1 MLCIIVEFRKIFCYD
16 LNRIDSFTQSDMNGE
31 TNMKKSVKKKTD
43 RYVQFKNRTNS
54 INYRDTKAIIDQFN
68 KSVREYK
75 RFSEVYI
82 GGDEELASSKL
93 RDAGTDLYMCCEW
106 ALKNY
111 LYRKYD
117 EQLSAHEI
125 PLHSREYKVNKL
137 SSRTATI
144 EYLLN
149 ELKDIGFPPTVTIG
163 VDSQKIIGNAKAV
176 NNGPKHDRTI
186 PDPNLYKVVLEE
198 VRKIIK
204 NYVDENAELELI
216 DDFLYGADKAW
227 YEILEDTSDFNSAY
241 SYVLITRR
249 IESVPVKDLFSL
261 KWDLVI
267 DMDPDSDINGLAHNF
282 TNITG
287 ITPRVRTL
295 DFANSR
301 KKFSFSH
308 MPYWIM
314 ANGTSD
320 IPDSV
325 VDPKKWGTAH
335 GKYLTSLLEEFHKEY
350 SNPVKAF
357 VYPIENERNLRKIV
371 DTFNDVYDS
380 GDEIDFYV
388 LSADGEHSSIDD
400 ENFRISALSI
410 EEFAEDLGK
419 YNQDSK
425 FTSGIIKR
433 ELPSENNK
441 RVLLD
446 ENFVTELGDSFDTV
460 FIDIDQEDELDSEK
474 CSRIAFY
481 KGIQAISWY
490 GLREH
495 FDVIQPEQKKIED
508 KITQDMKDRGRLLRK
523 VYYVPGIGGTT
534 LMRRLAWEFREIYP
548 TLILNRLNEQTGKNL
563 QKIYD
568 ITHCPILIFADNNFI
583 EFDELKNLQ
592 IELKRMGFAFVIC
605 YFQRKLKGIRVENE
619 GSIYTI
625 VHDFGIRET
634 RQMQTKLQELL
645 DDKDAKE
652 AFDGHIKE
660 FVGSDRLPFVLSMYA
675 FDKDF
680 KGIKAYI
687 ANFLEKM
694 NDQSK
699 KILFALSLADYG
711 NVSINVQYFMD
722 LFNDE
727 SADEFL
733 LEESPGI
740 NELVRVEDTF
750 GKSTIRIR
758 YHLFGEEILKQMS
771 NGRDATE
778 ISFLDLVD
786 NILGFIEDSR
796 SNRFNINQDTL
807 NLLRSLFITRKADV
821 NAERPVFS
829 SLIMKLR
836 DEHRTSFVEGY
847 DPSTDAIVR
856 IFNKLVEVY
865 PEEPHFTAHLAR
877 FYFYIDKNY
886 EKGFHN
892 IDSAIELSETEMGHV
907 DPLLYH
913 MKAMGYSSRI
923 TNIYRKDLLRNFR
936 DDSQYDTSELKEKIQ
951 EDAESAFKYFKMVRD
966 SNIGVAGHV
975 SEINLCIQIAYLAKN
990 LLDEEED
997 FNEYLVSDN
1006 GKWAMQYIDRA
1017 ETLWDECKQLASD
1030 SAYEDLDGIEE
1041 RLHSLTA
1048 SIEESI
1054 DIWKNYITNAGNKN
1068 CTQARRIL
1076 ARSYLKAA
1084 GQTTSL
1090 EIKKDFY
1097 AKVVQLMEDNIAE
1110 ENHHVGNIRIWFDSI
1125 KQIEVEN
1132 QDQLIQDAVIKL
1144 NRWVN
1149 LTDSVDAHYY
1159 RFILKFIQAVDGSTL
1174 SEGELPKL
1182 LRELKQK
1189 AANKYNRTVPQHW
1202 LSKNGKGINALVTNN
1217 RNRRNAIPEDEMAEM
1232 LFPFIGRISNNYVN
1246 DSHAYIN
1253 WHGVEVYFNPSATRG
1268 EISKVNIGQR
1278 IRFGLGFS
1286 YDGPRAYN
1294 SSIKLLGK
1302 DDFVE
1307 IKREIESG
1315 IAVKCE
1321 VIKNVGYYVQVRI
1334 IGFSEIGS
1342 IHVNELT
1349 EPYSAGNR
1357 PDIGTVFEGKVL
1369 TKKFDNARHRD
1380 VWLITMNMD
1389 NIKEDVTEETAM
1401 ARAMRLNGIEIKK

>member
-1 MLCIIVEFRKIFCYD
+1 
-16 LNRIDSFTQSDMNGE
+16 
-31 TNMKKSVKKKTD
+31 MKKSIKKKTD
-43 RYVQFKNRTNS
+43 RYVQFMNRKNYV
-54 INYRDTKAIIDQFN
+54 NYRDEKVVIEQFN

-75 RFSEVYI
+75 RFSEVFR

-93 RDAGTDLYMCCEW
+93 HDAGTDLYMCCEW

-117 EQLSAHEI
+117 EQLAAHEI
-125 PLHSREYKVNKL
+125 PSQTREYKVNQL
-137 SSRTATI
+137 SAKTATI
-144 EYLLN
+144 QYLLN
-149 ELKDIGFPPTVTIG
+149 ELENIGIPSINTIG
-163 VDSQKIIGNAKAV
+163 IDSKKIIKNAQVV

-186 PDPNLYKVVLEE
+186 PDPSLYKSTLEE
-198 VRKIIK
+198 VRKIIRY
-204 NYVDENAELELI
+204 YVNENAELELI
-216 DDFLYGADKAW
+216 DDFLYGDGKAW
-227 YEILEDTSDFNSAY
+227 YEILEDTSEFNSAY
-241 SYVLITRR
+241 SYVLITKR
-249 IESVPVKDLFSL
+249 IESIAVNGLFSL
-261 KWDLVI
+261 KWDLVV
-267 DMDPDSDINGLAHNF
+267 DMDPDSDINGLAHSY
-282 TNITG
+282 TDITG

-325 VDPKKWGTAH
+325 VDSKKWGTAH
-335 GKYLTSLLEEFHKEY
+335 GKYLPGLLEEFHKEY
-350 SNPVKAF
+350 SKPVKAF
-357 VYPIENERNLRKIV
+357 VYPMENERSLRKIV
-371 DTFNDVYDS
+371 DTFNDIYDS

-388 LSADGEHSSIDD
+388 LSADGELSSIDD
-400 ENFRISALSI
+400 ENFKISALSI
-410 EEFAEDLGK
+410 EEFAENLGK

-425 FTSGIIKR
+425 FSLGIIKR
-433 ELPSENNK
+433 EIPAENGK
-441 RVLLD
+441 RAPLD
-446 ENFVTELGDSFDTV
+446 ENFVMELGDSFTTV

-474 CSRIAFY
+474 CNRLAFY
-481 KGIQAISWY
+481 KGIQEISWY

-495 FDVIQPEQKKIED
+495 FDVPLPEQKIIED
-508 KITQDMKDRGRLLRK
+508 KIAQDMKDRGRLLRK

-534 LMRRLAWEFREIYP
+534 LMRRLAWEFRERYP
-548 TLILNRLNEQTGKNL
+548 TLILNRLNEQTGNNL

-568 ITHCPILIFADNNFI
+568 LTHLPLLIFADNNFI
-583 EFDELKNLQ
+583 EFDEVKNLQ

-605 YFQRKLKGIRVENE
+605 YFQRKLKGIRDENE
-619 GSIYTI
+619 GSAYTI
-625 VHDFGIRET
+625 VHEFRPRET
-634 RQMQTKLQELL
+634 TQMLSKLKEILG
-645 DDKDAKE
+645 DADAKDALYE
-652 AFDGHIKE
+652 QIKE
-660 FVGSDRLPFVLSMYA
+660 SVHSDMLPFVLSMYA

-680 KGIKAYI
+680 QGIKPYI

-711 NVSINVQYFMD
+711 NVPISLQYFMN

-740 NELVRVEDTF
+740 NELVRMEDMS

-771 NGRDATE
+771 NGRNATE
-778 ISFLDLVD
+778 ISFLNLID

-796 SNRFNINQDTL
+796 SNRFSINQDTL

-821 NAERPVFS
+821 NAEKPVFS
-829 SLIMKLR
+829 TLIMKLR
-836 DEHRTSFVEGY
+836 EEHRTSFVEGY

-856 IFNKLVEVY
+856 IFNKLVEIY
-865 PEEPHFTAHLAR
+865 PDEPHFTAHLAR

-892 IDSAIELSETEMGHV
+892 IDSAISLSNTEIGHV

-936 DDSQYDTSELKEKIQ
+936 EDPHYDTAELIEKIQ
-951 EDAESAFKYFKMVRD
+951 EDAESAFKYFKIVRD

-975 SEINLCIQIAYLAKN
+975 SEINLCIQIADLAKN
-990 LLDEEED
+990 LLNEED
-997 FNEYLVSDN
+997 FNKYLTSDN
-1006 GKWAMQYIDRA
+1006 GKWAMQYIDKA
-1017 ETLWDECKQLASD
+1017 ETLWNECKQLASD

-1041 RLHSLTA
+1041 RLRSLTA

-1054 DIWKNYITNAGNKN
+1054 DIWKEYIANAGNKN
-1068 CTQARRIL
+1068 CTQAKRIL

-1084 GQTTSL
+1084 DQAVNS
-1090 EIKKDFY
+1090 EAKQDFY

-1110 ENHHVGNIRIWFDSI
+1110 ENQHVGNIRIWFDTI
-1125 KQIEVEN
+1125 KRIEVEN

-1159 RFILKFIQAVDGSTL
+1159 RFILKFIQAIEGSTL
-1174 SEGELPKL
+1174 AEGELPKL
-1182 LRELKQK
+1182 LRELKNR
-1189 AANKYNRTVPQHW
+1189 AASKYNRTVVQHW
-1202 LSKNGKGINALVTNN
+1202 FSKNSKGLNALITNN
-1217 RNRRNAIPEDEMAEM
+1217 RNRRNAIPEDEMVEM
-1232 LFPFIGRISNNYVN
+1232 LLPFIGRISNNYVN

-1253 WHGVEVYFNPSATRG
+1253 WRGVEVYFNPSATKG
-1268 EISKVNIGQR
+1268 EIGKTNIGQR
-1278 IRFGLGFS
+1278 VRFGLGFS

-1302 DDFVE
+1302 DEFVE
-1307 IKREIESG
+1307 SKREIESG

-1342 IHVNELT
+1342 IHVNELI
-1349 EPYSAGNR
+1349 EPYSVDNR
-1357 PDIGTVFEGKVL
+1357 PDIGVVFDGKVL

-1380 VWLITMNMD
+1380 VWQITMNMD
-1389 NIKEDVTEETAM
+1389 NAKEDGEAEETAM
-1401 ARAMRLNGIEIKK
+1401 AKALKRSGIKI

>member
-1 MLCIIVEFRKIFCYD
+1 
-16 LNRIDSFTQSDMNGE
+16 
-31 TNMKKSVKKKTD
+31 MKKSVKRKTD
-43 RYVQFKNRTNS
+43 KFIQFRNRTNS
-54 INYRDTKAIIDQFN
+54 VNYRDKRAIIDQFN

-75 RFSEVYI
+75 RFLEVYS

-93 RDAGTDLYMCCEW
+93 HNAGTNLYMCCEW

-117 EQLSAHEI
+117 EQLEAHEI
-125 PLHSREYKVNKL
+125 PAHSREYKVNQL
-137 SSRTATI
+137 STKTATI

-149 ELKDIGFPPTVTIG
+149 ELEDVGIPSMNTIG
-163 VDSQKIIGNAKAV
+163 IDSEKIIRNAKVV
-176 NNGPKHDRTI
+176 NNSPKHDRTI
-186 PDPNLYKVVLEE
+186 PDPNMYKSTLEE
-198 VRKIIK
+198 VRKIVK
-204 NYVDENAELELI
+204 QYVDENAELELI
-216 DDFLYGADKAW
+216 DDFLYGDGEAW
-227 YEILEDTSDFNSAY
+227 YEVLDDTSEFNSSY
-241 SYVLITRR
+241 SYVLITKRM
-249 IESVPVKDLFSL
+249 ESIAVNGLFSL

-267 DMDPDSDINGLAHNF
+267 DMDPDSDINGLAYNY
-282 TNITG
+282 TNVTG

-295 DFANSR
+295 DAVNSR
-301 KKFSFSH
+301 RKFSFSH
-308 MPYWIM
+308 IPYWIM

-320 IPDSV
+320 LPDTV
-325 VDPKKWGTAH
+325 VDSRKWGTAH

-350 SNPVKAF
+350 SKPVKAF
-357 VYPIENERNLRKIV
+357 VYPVENERNLRKII

-380 GDEIDFYV
+380 GDEIDFCV
-388 LSADGEHSSIDD
+388 LSADGEYSSIDD
-400 ENFRISALSI
+400 ENFKISTLSI
-410 EEFAEDLGK
+410 EEFAEDLGR

-425 FTSGIIKR
+425 FVSGLIKR
-433 ELPSENNK
+433 ELPLENGK
-441 RVLLD
+441 KILLD
-446 ENFVTELGDSFDTV
+446 ESFITELDDSFETV
-460 FIDIDQEDELDSEK
+460 FIDIDREDELDSDK
-474 CSRIAFY
+474 CSQIIFY
-481 KGIQAISWY
+481 KGIREISWY

-568 ITHCPILIFADNNFI
+568 LTHSPILIFADNNYI
-583 EFDELKNLQ
+583 EFDEVKNLQ

-605 YFQRKLKGIRVENE
+605 YFQRKLKGIRDIKE
-619 GSIYTI
+619 GSVYTI
-625 VHDFGIRET
+625 VHDFGAREA
-634 RQMQTKLQELL
+634 RQMQSKLRELL
-645 DDKDAKE
+645 EDESAKE
-652 AFDGHIKE
+652 AFKE
-660 FVGSDRLPFVLSMYA
+660 RVKENNDSDRLPFIFSMYA
-675 FDKDF
+675 FDKEF
-680 KGIKAYI
+680 KGIKSYI
-687 ANFLEKM
+687 ANFLGRM
-694 NDQSK
+694 NNQSK

-711 NVSINVQYFMD
+711 NVPVDIQYFMD

-727 SADEFL
+727 SVDEFL
-733 LEESPGI
+733 LKHSPGI
-740 NELVRVEDTF
+740 SELVRLEDIS
-750 GKSTIRIR
+750 GKSSIRIK

-771 NGRDATE
+771 NGKDATE
-778 ISFLDLVD
+778 ISFLNLVD

-796 SNRFNINQDTL
+796 SNRFSISRDTL

-836 DEHRTSFVEGY
+836 EEHRTFFDEGY
-847 DPSTDAIVR
+847 DSSFDAIVR

-892 IDSAIELSETEMGHV
+892 IDSAIELSETENGHA

-923 TNIYRKDLLRNFR
+923 TNIYRRDLLRNFR
-936 DDSQYDTSELKEKIQ
+936 DDSRYNTSELKEKIQ

-975 SEINLCIQIAYLAKN
+975 SEINLCIQIAHLAQN
-990 LLDEEED
+990 LLDEAED
-997 FNEYLVSDN
+997 FTEYLASDK

-1017 ETLWDECKQLASD
+1017 ETLWDECKQLISD
-1030 SAYEDLDGIEE
+1030 SDYEDLDGIEE
-1041 RLHSLTA
+1041 RLYSLTA

-1054 DIWKNYITNAGNKN
+1054 DIWKKYIANSGNKN

-1084 GQTTSL
+1084 DQEQSS

-1097 AKVVQLMEDNIAE
+1097 TKIVQLMEDNIAE
-1110 ENHHVGNIRIWFDSI
+1110 ESQHVGNIRIWFDSI
-1125 KQIEVEN
+1125 KRIEVEN
-1132 QDQLIQDAVIKL
+1132 QDQLIQDAIIKL
-1144 NRWVN
+1144 NRWVS

-1159 RFILKFIQAVDGSTL
+1159 RFILKFIQAIDGSTL
-1174 SEGELPKL
+1174 AEKELPKL
-1182 LRELKQK
+1182 LRELKQR
-1189 AANKYNRTVPQHW
+1189 AASKYNRTVPQYW
-1202 LSKNGKGINALVTNN
+1202 LSKNDKGINALVTNN

-1232 LFPFIGRISNNYVN
+1232 LLPIIGRVSNNYVN

-1253 WHGVEVYFNPSATRG
+1253 WRGVEVYFNPSATKG
-1268 EISKVNIGQR
+1268 EISKANIGQR
-1278 IRFGLGFS
+1278 VKFGLGFS

-1302 DDFVE
+1302 DEFVE
-1307 IKREIESG
+1307 VKREIESG

-1321 VIKNVGYYVQVRI
+1321 VTKNVGYYVQVRI

-1342 IHVNELT
+1342 IHINELI
-1349 EPYSAGNR
+1349 EPYSADNR
-1357 PDIGTVFEGKVL
+1357 PDKGTVLEGKVL
-1369 TKKFDNARHRD
+1369 TNKFDNARHRD
-1380 VWLITMNMD
+1380 VWQITMNMD
-1389 NIKEDVTEETAM
+1389 NIKEDVVNETAM
-1401 ARAMRLNGIEIKK
+1401 ARAMRLGGIKIKE

>member
-1 MLCIIVEFRKIFCYD
+1 MDINV
-16 LNRIDSFTQSDMNGE
+16 
-31 TNMKKSVKKKTD
+31 KKSVKKKTD
-43 RYVQFKNRTNS
+43 KFIQFRNKTNS
-54 INYRDTKAIIDQFN
+54 VNYRDKRAIIDQFN

-75 RFSEVYI
+75 RFFEVYS

-93 RDAGTDLYMCCEW
+93 HNAGTNLYMCCEW

-111 LYRKYD
+111 LYRRYD
-117 EQLSAHEI
+117 EQLETHEI
-125 PLHSREYKVNKL
+125 PAHSREYKVNQL
-137 SSRTATI
+137 STKTATI

-149 ELKDIGFPPTVTIG
+149 ELEDVGIPSMNTIG
-163 VDSQKIIGNAKAV
+163 IDSEKIIRNAKVV
-176 NNGPKHDRTI
+176 NNAPKHDRTI
-186 PDPNLYKVVLEE
+186 PDPNMYKSTLEE

-204 NYVDENAELELI
+204 QYVDENAELELI
-216 DDFLYGADKAW
+216 DDFLYGDGEAW
-227 YEILEDTSDFNSAY
+227 YEVLEDTSEFNSSY
-241 SYVLITRR
+241 SYVLITKRM
-249 IESVPVKDLFSL
+249 ESIAVNGLFSL
-261 KWDLVI
+261 KWDLII
-267 DMDPDSDINGLAHNF
+267 DMDPDSDINGLAYNY
-282 TNITG
+282 TNVTG

-295 DFANSR
+295 DAANSR
-301 KKFSFSH
+301 RKFSFSH
-308 MPYWIM
+308 IPYWIM

-320 IPDSV
+320 LPDSV
-325 VDPKKWGTAH
+325 VDSRKWGTAH

-350 SNPVKAF
+350 SKPVKAF
-357 VYPIENERNLRKIV
+357 VYPVENERNLRKII

-380 GDEIDFYV
+380 GDEIDFCV
-388 LSADGEHSSIDD
+388 LSADGEYSSIDD
-400 ENFRISALSI
+400 ENFKISTLSI
-410 EEFAEDLGK
+410 EEFAEDLGR

-425 FTSGIIKR
+425 FVSGLIKR
-433 ELPSENNK
+433 ELPLENGK
-441 RVLLD
+441 KVLLD
-446 ENFVTELGDSFDTV
+446 ESFVTELEDSFDTV
-460 FIDIDQEDELDSEK
+460 FIDIDREDELDSDK
-474 CSRIAFY
+474 CSRIIFY
-481 KGIQAISWY
+481 KGIREISWY

-568 ITHCPILIFADNNFI
+568 LTHSPILIFADNNYI
-583 EFDELKNLQ
+583 EFDEVKNLQ

-605 YFQRKLKGIRVENE
+605 YFQRKLKGIRDIKE
-619 GSIYTI
+619 GSVYTI
-625 VHDFGIRET
+625 VHDFGAREA
-634 RQMQTKLQELL
+634 RQMQSKLRELL
-645 DDKDAKE
+645 EDESAKE
-652 AFDGHIKE
+652 AFNERVKE
-660 FVGSDRLPFVLSMYA
+660 NNDSDRLPFIFSMYA
-675 FDKDF
+675 FDKEF
-680 KGIKAYI
+680 KGIKPYI
-687 ANFLEKM
+687 ANFLERM
-694 NDQSK
+694 NNQSK

-711 NVSINVQYFMD
+711 NVSVDMQYFMD

-727 SADEFL
+727 SVDEFL
-733 LEESPGI
+733 LKHSSGI
-740 NELVRVEDTF
+740 SELVRLEDIS
-750 GKSTIRIR
+750 GKSSIRIK

-778 ISFLDLVD
+778 ISFLNLVD

-796 SNRFNINQDTL
+796 SNRFSISRDTL

-836 DEHRTSFVEGY
+836 EEHKTSFDESY
-847 DPSTDAIVR
+847 DPSFDAIVR

-892 IDSAIELSETEMGHV
+892 INSAIELSETENGHA

-923 TNIYRKDLLRNFR
+923 TNIYRRDLLRNFR
-936 DDSQYDTSELKEKIQ
+936 DDSRYNISELKEKIQ

-966 SNIGVAGHV
+966 SNIGVAGHI
-975 SEINLCIQIAYLAKN
+975 SEINLCIQIANLAQN
-990 LLDEEED
+990 LLDETED
-997 FNEYLVSDN
+997 FTEYLASDK

-1017 ETLWDECKQLASD
+1017 ETLWDECKQLTSD
-1030 SAYEDLDGIEE
+1030 SDYEDLDGIEE

-1054 DIWKNYITNAGNKN
+1054 DIWKKYIANTGNKN

-1076 ARSYLKAA
+1076 ARSYLKMADQEPSSA
-1084 GQTTSL
+1084 T
-1090 EIKKDFY
+1090 KKDLY
-1097 AKVVQLMEDNIAE
+1097 TKIVQLMEDNIAE
-1110 ENHHVGNIRIWFDSI
+1110 ESQHVGNIRIWFDSI
-1125 KQIEVEN
+1125 KRIEVEN

-1149 LTDSVDAHYY
+1149 LTDSVEAHYY
-1159 RFILKFIQAVDGSTL
+1159 RFILKFIQAIDGSTL
-1174 SEGELPKL
+1174 AEKELAKL
-1182 LRELKQK
+1182 LKELKQK
-1189 AANKYNRTVPQHW
+1189 AASKYNRTVPQYW
-1202 LSKNGKGINALVTNN
+1202 LSKNNKGINALVTNN

-1232 LFPFIGRISNNYVN
+1232 LLPVIGRVSNNYVN

-1253 WHGVEVYFNPSATRG
+1253 WRGVEVYFNPSATKG

-1278 IRFGLGFS
+1278 VKFGLGFS

-1302 DDFVE
+1302 DEFVE
-1307 IKREIESG
+1307 AKREIESG

-1321 VIKNVGYYVQVRI
+1321 VTKNVGYYVQVRI

-1342 IHVNELT
+1342 VHINELT
-1349 EPYSAGNR
+1349 EPYSADNR
-1357 PDIGTVFEGKVL
+1357 PDKGTVFEGKVL
-1369 TKKFDNARHRD
+1369 TNKFDNARHRD
-1380 VWLITMNMD
+1380 VWQITMNMD
-1389 NIKEDVTEETAM
+1389 NIKEDVVEETAM
-1401 ARAMRLNGIEIKK
+1401 ARAMRLGGIKIKE

>member
-1 MLCIIVEFRKIFCYD
+1 MDINV
-16 LNRIDSFTQSDMNGE
+16 
-31 TNMKKSVKKKTD
+31 KKSVKRKTD
-43 RYVQFKNRTNS
+43 KFIQFRNRTNS
-54 INYRDTKAIIDQFN
+54 VNYRDKRAIIDQFN

-75 RFSEVYI
+75 RFLEVYS

-93 RDAGTDLYMCCEW
+93 HNAGTNLYMCCEW

-117 EQLSAHEI
+117 EQLEAHEI
-125 PLHSREYKVNKL
+125 PAHSREYKVNQL
-137 SSRTATI
+137 STKTATI

-149 ELKDIGFPPTVTIG
+149 ELEDVGIPSMNTIG
-163 VDSQKIIGNAKAV
+163 IDSEKIIRNAKVV
-176 NNGPKHDRTI
+176 NNSPKHDRTI
-186 PDPNLYKVVLEE
+186 PDPNMYKSTLEE
-198 VRKIIK
+198 VRKIVK
-204 NYVDENAELELI
+204 QYVDENAELELI
-216 DDFLYGADKAW
+216 DDFLYGDGEAW
-227 YEILEDTSDFNSAY
+227 YEVLDDTSEFNSSY
-241 SYVLITRR
+241 SYVLITKRM
-249 IESVPVKDLFSL
+249 ESIAVNGLFSL

-267 DMDPDSDINGLAHNF
+267 DMDPDSDINGLAYNY
-282 TNITG
+282 TNVTG

-295 DFANSR
+295 DAVNSR
-301 KKFSFSH
+301 RKFSFSH
-308 MPYWIM
+308 IPYWIM

-320 IPDSV
+320 LPDTV
-325 VDPKKWGTAH
+325 VDSRKWGTAH

-350 SNPVKAF
+350 SKPVKAF
-357 VYPIENERNLRKIV
+357 VYPVENERNLRKII

-380 GDEIDFYV
+380 GDEIDFCV
-388 LSADGEHSSIDD
+388 LSADGEYSSIDD
-400 ENFRISALSI
+400 ENFKISTLSI
-410 EEFAEDLGK
+410 EEFAEDLGR

-425 FTSGIIKR
+425 FVSGLIKR
-433 ELPSENNK
+433 ELPLENGK
-441 RVLLD
+441 KILLD
-446 ENFVTELGDSFDTV
+446 ESFITELDDSFETV
-460 FIDIDQEDELDSEK
+460 FIDIDREDELDSDK
-474 CSRIAFY
+474 CSQIIFY
-481 KGIQAISWY
+481 KGIREISWY

-568 ITHCPILIFADNNFI
+568 LTHSPILIFADNNYI
-583 EFDELKNLQ
+583 EFDEVKNLQ

-605 YFQRKLKGIRVENE
+605 YFQRKLKGIRDIKE
-619 GSIYTI
+619 GSVYTI
-625 VHDFGIRET
+625 VHDFGAREA
-634 RQMQTKLQELL
+634 RQMQSKLRELL
-645 DDKDAKE
+645 EDESAKE
-652 AFDGHIKE
+652 AFKE
-660 FVGSDRLPFVLSMYA
+660 RVKENNDSDRLPFIFSMYA
-675 FDKDF
+675 FDKEF
-680 KGIKAYI
+680 KGIKSYI
-687 ANFLEKM
+687 ANFLGRM
-694 NDQSK
+694 NNQSK

-711 NVSINVQYFMD
+711 NVPVDIQYFMD

-727 SADEFL
+727 SVDEFL
-733 LEESPGI
+733 LKHSPGI
-740 NELVRVEDTF
+740 SELVRLEDIS
-750 GKSTIRIR
+750 GKSSIRIK

-771 NGRDATE
+771 NGKDATE
-778 ISFLDLVD
+778 ISFLNLVD

-796 SNRFNINQDTL
+796 SNRFSISRDTL

-836 DEHRTSFVEGY
+836 EEHRTFFDEGY
-847 DPSTDAIVR
+847 DSSFDAIVR

-892 IDSAIELSETEMGHV
+892 IDSAIELSETENGHA

-923 TNIYRKDLLRNFR
+923 TNIYRRDLLRNFR
-936 DDSQYDTSELKEKIQ
+936 DDSRYNTSELKEKIQ

-975 SEINLCIQIAYLAKN
+975 SEINLCIQIAHLAQN
-990 LLDEEED
+990 LLDEAED
-997 FNEYLVSDN
+997 FTEYLASDK

-1017 ETLWDECKQLASD
+1017 ETLWDECKQLISD
-1030 SAYEDLDGIEE
+1030 SDYEDLDGIEE
-1041 RLHSLTA
+1041 RLYSLTA

-1054 DIWKNYITNAGNKN
+1054 DIWKKYIANSGNKN

-1084 GQTTSL
+1084 DQEQSS

-1097 AKVVQLMEDNIAE
+1097 TKIVQLMEDNIAE
-1110 ENHHVGNIRIWFDSI
+1110 ESQHVGNIRIWFDSI
-1125 KQIEVEN
+1125 KRIEVEN
-1132 QDQLIQDAVIKL
+1132 QDQLIQDAIIKL
-1144 NRWVN
+1144 NRWVS

-1159 RFILKFIQAVDGSTL
+1159 RFILKFIQAIDGSTL
-1174 SEGELPKL
+1174 AEKELPKL
-1182 LRELKQK
+1182 LRELKQR
-1189 AANKYNRTVPQHW
+1189 AASKYNRTVPQYW
-1202 LSKNGKGINALVTNN
+1202 LSKNDKGINALVTNN

-1232 LFPFIGRISNNYVN
+1232 LLPIIGRVSNNYVN

-1253 WHGVEVYFNPSATRG
+1253 WRGVEVYFNPSATKG
-1268 EISKVNIGQR
+1268 EISKANIGQR
-1278 IRFGLGFS
+1278 VKFGLGFS

-1302 DDFVE
+1302 DEFVE
-1307 IKREIESG
+1307 VKREIESG

-1321 VIKNVGYYVQVRI
+1321 VTKNVGYYVQVRI

-1342 IHVNELT
+1342 IHINELI
-1349 EPYSAGNR
+1349 EPYSADNR
-1357 PDIGTVFEGKVL
+1357 PDKGTVLEGKVL
-1369 TKKFDNARHRD
+1369 TNKFDNARHRD
-1380 VWLITMNMD
+1380 VWQITMNMD
-1389 NIKEDVTEETAM
+1389 NIKEDVVNETAM
-1401 ARAMRLNGIEIKK
+1401 ARAMRLGGIKIKE

>member
-1 MLCIIVEFRKIFCYD
+1 
-16 LNRIDSFTQSDMNGE
+16 
-31 TNMKKSVKKKTD
+31 MKKSIKRKTD
-43 RYVQFKNRTNS
+43 RYVQFRNSTNS
-54 INYRDTKAIIDQFN
+54 INYRDKKAIIDQFN

-75 RFSEVYI
+75 RFSEVYS

-106 ALKNY
+106 AIKNC

-117 EQLSAHEI
+117 EQLAAHKI
-125 PLHSREYKVNKL
+125 SPNYREYKVNQL
-137 SSRTATI
+137 STKSATI
-144 EYLLN
+144 KYLLN
-149 ELKDIGFPPTVTIG
+149 ELEDICISSTDIIDIDF
-163 VDSQKIIGNAKAV
+163 QKIIRNAQEV
-176 NNGPKHDRTI
+176 NNNPKHNRTI
-186 PDPNLYKVVLEE
+186 PDPSLYKTTLEE

-204 NYVDENAELELI
+204 YFVDENAEMEFVN
-216 DDFLYGADKAW
+216 DFLYGEDKAW
-227 YEILEDTSDFNSAY
+227 YEILDDTSEFNSAF

-249 IESVPVKDLFSL
+249 IESIAIKGLFSL
-261 KWDLVI
+261 KWDLII
-267 DMDPDSDINGLAHNF
+267 DMDPDSDINGLAYNY
-282 TNITG
+282 TNVTG
-287 ITPRVRTL
+287 ISPRIRTL
-295 DFANSR
+295 DFVNSR

-308 MPYWIM
+308 IPYWIM

-325 VDPKKWGTAH
+325 VDPKKWGAAH
-335 GKYLTSLLEEFHKEY
+335 GKYLTNLLQEFHKEY
-350 SNPVKAF
+350 SKPVKAF
-357 VYPIENERNLRKIV
+357 VYPLENERNLRKIV

-388 LSADGEHSSIDD
+388 LSAGGEHSFIDD
-400 ENFRISALSI
+400 ENFKISSLNI
-410 EEFAEDLGK
+410 EEFAESIGK
-419 YNQDSK
+419 YNQDNK
-425 FTSGIIKR
+425 FTSGMIKR
-433 ELPSENNK
+433 EIPSESGK
-441 RVLLD
+441 RAMLD
-446 ENFVTELGDSFDTV
+446 ENFVTELGDSFDTI

-474 CSRIAFY
+474 CSRVAFY
-481 KGIQAISWY
+481 KGAQEISWY

-495 FDVIQPEQKKIED
+495 FDVIQPEQKKIEE

-534 LMRRLAWEFREIYP
+534 LMRRLAWEFRERYP

-583 EFDELKNLQ
+583 EFDEVKNLQ
-592 IELKRMGFAFVIC
+592 MELKRMGFAFVIC
-605 YFQRKLKGIRVENE
+605 YFQRKLKGICDENE

-625 VHDFGIRET
+625 VHDFGMREAK
-634 RQMQTKLQELL
+634 QMQSKLKEILG
-645 DDKDAKE
+645 DGDIKE
-652 AFDGHIKE
+652 AFNERVKE
-660 FVGSDRLPFVLSMYA
+660 SGDSDRLPFVLSMYA

-680 KGIKAYI
+680 KGIKPYI

-694 NDQSK
+694 NDQLK

-711 NVSINVQYFMD
+711 NVSIDMQYFMD

-740 NELVRVEDTF
+740 NELVRVEDIS
-750 GKSTIRIR
+750 GKSVMRIR
-758 YHLFGEEILKQMS
+758 YHLFGEEILKQLS
-771 NGRDATE
+771 NGKNATE
-778 ISFLDLVD
+778 ISFLELVD
-786 NILGFIEDSR
+786 NILVFIEDSR
-796 SNRFNINQDTL
+796 SNKFNINQDTL

-829 SLIMKLR
+829 PLIMKLR
-836 DEHRTSFVEGY
+836 EEHRISFIEGY
-847 DPSTDAIVR
+847 DPSNDAIVR

-892 IDSAIELSETEMGHV
+892 INSAIELSETESGHV

-923 TNIYRKDLLRNFR
+923 TNIYKKDILRNFR
-936 DDSQYDTSELKEKIQ
+936 DDPQYDISEMKERIQ
-951 EDAESAFKYFKMVRD
+951 EDAESAFNYFKMVRD

-975 SEINLCIQIAYLAKN
+975 SEINLCIQIADLAKS

-1041 RLHSLTA
+1041 RLYSLTS

-1054 DIWKNYITNAGNKN
+1054 EIWKRYIISAGNRN

-1084 GQTTSL
+1084 DQTLNSET
-1090 EIKKDFY
+1090 KKNFY

-1110 ENHHVGNIRIWFDSI
+1110 ENQHVGNIRIWFDSI
-1125 KQIEVEN
+1125 KRIEVEN

-1144 NRWVN
+1144 NRWVS

-1159 RFILKFIQAVDGSTL
+1159 RFILKFIQAIDGSTL
-1174 SEGELPKL
+1174 AEGELPKL

-1189 AANKYNRTVPQHW
+1189 AASKYNRTIPQHW
-1202 LSKNGKGINALVTNN
+1202 FSKCGRGINALVTNN
-1217 RNRRNAIPEDEMAEM
+1217 RNRRNSIPEDEMAEM

-1253 WHGVEVYFNPSATRG
+1253 WHGVEVYFNPSATKG
-1268 EISKVNIGQR
+1268 EIGKVNIGQR
-1278 IRFGLGFS
+1278 VRFGLGFS

-1302 DDFVE
+1302 DEFVE
-1307 IKREIESG
+1307 TKREIESG
-1315 IAVKCE
+1315 IAIKCE
-1321 VIKNVGYYVQVRI
+1321 VTKNVGYYVQVRI

-1342 IHVNELT
+1342 VHVNELK
-1349 EPYSAGNR
+1349 EPYSVDNR
-1357 PDIGTVFEGKVL
+1357 PDVGTVFEGKVL
-1369 TKKFDNARHRD
+1369 TKSFDNARHRD
-1380 VWLITMNMD
+1380 VWQITMNME
-1389 NIKEDVTEETAM
+1389 NAREEVVEETAM
-1401 ARAMRLNGIEIKK
+1401 ARAMRINGIKLEE

>member
-1 MLCIIVEFRKIFCYD
+1 
-16 LNRIDSFTQSDMNGE
+16 
-31 TNMKKSVKKKTD
+31 MKKRVKKKTD
-43 RYVQFKNRTNS
+43 RYIQFRNRTNS
-54 INYRDTKAIIDQFN
+54 INYRDKKAIINQFN

-75 RFSEVYI
+75 RFSEVYS

-117 EQLSAHEI
+117 SQLVAHEI
-125 PLHSREYKVNKL
+125 SSRSREDKVNKL
-137 SSRTATI
+137 STKTANI
-144 EYLLN
+144 KYLLN
-149 ELKDIGFPPTVTIG
+149 ELEDIGVPPIETIG
-163 VDSQKIIGNAKAV
+163 IDSQKIIGNAKVV
-176 NNGPKHDRTI
+176 NNGPKHDKTI
-186 PDPNLYKVVLEE
+186 PDPSLYKSTLEE
-198 VRKIIK
+198 VRKIIRY
-204 NYVDENAELELI
+204 YVDENAELELI
-216 DDFLYGADKAW
+216 DDSLYGDGKAW
-227 YEILEDTSDFNSAY
+227 YEILEDTSEFNSAY

-249 IESVPVKDLFSL
+249 IESVTVKGLFSL

-267 DMDPDSDINGLAHNF
+267 DMDPDSDISGLAYNY
-282 TNITG
+282 TKVTG

-295 DFANSR
+295 DFINSR

-357 VYPIENERNLRKIV
+357 VYPVKNEQNLRKIV
-371 DTFNDVYDS
+371 ETFNDVYDS

-400 ENFRISALSI
+400 ENFKISALSI

-433 ELPSENNK
+433 ELPSENSK

-446 ENFVTELGDSFDTV
+446 ENFVTELKDSFDTV
-460 FIDIDQEDELDSEK
+460 FIDIDQEDELDSER
-474 CSRIAFY
+474 CSRISFY
-481 KGIQAISWY
+481 KGIRVISWY

-495 FDVIQPEQKKIED
+495 FDVILPEQKKIED

-534 LMRRLAWEFREIYP
+534 LMRRLAWEFRERYP

-568 ITHCPILIFADNNFI
+568 LTHCPILIFADNNFI

-592 IELKRMGFAFVIC
+592 IELNRMGFAFVIC
-605 YFQRKLKGIRVENE
+605 YFQRKLKGIRDENE
-619 GSIYTI
+619 GSAYTI
-625 VHDFGIRET
+625 VHDFGNRET

-645 DDKDAKE
+645 DDGDAKE
-652 AFDGHIKE
+652 TFDEHVKE
-660 FVGSDRLPFVLSMYA
+660 CVGSDRLPFVLSMYA

-680 KGIKAYI
+680 KGLKPYI
-687 ANFLEKM
+687 TNFLEKM

-711 NVSINVQYFMD
+711 NVSINAQYFMD

-727 SADEFL
+727 SVDEFL

-740 NELVRVEDTF
+740 NELVRVEDIS
-750 GKSTIRIR
+750 GKSTIKIR

-778 ISFLDLVD
+778 ISFLNLID

-796 SNRFNINQDTL
+796 NNRFNINQDTL
-807 NLLRSLFITRKADV
+807 YLLRSLFITRKADV
-821 NAERPVFS
+821 NAEKPVFS

-836 DEHRTSFVEGY
+836 DEHQTSFVEGY
-847 DPSTDAIVR
+847 DSSNDSIVR

-886 EKGFHN
+886 VKGFNN
-892 IDSAIELSETEMGHV
+892 IDSAIALSETETGHV

-923 TNIYRKDLLRNFR
+923 THIYIKDLLRNFR
-936 DDSQYDTSELKEKIQ
+936 NDPQYDTSELKGRVQ
-951 EDAESAFKYFKMVRD
+951 EDAEGAFKYFKMVRD

-975 SEINLCIQIAYLAKN
+975 SEINLCIQIANLAQN
-990 LLDEEED
+990 LLDEEEN

-1054 DIWKNYITNAGNKN
+1054 DIWKEYITNAGNKN

-1084 GQTTSL
+1084 NQVASL
-1090 EIKKDFY
+1090 ETKKDLY
-1097 AKVVQLMEDNIAE
+1097 AKIVQLMECNIAE
-1110 ENHHVGNIRIWFDSI
+1110 ESQHVENIRIWFDSI
-1125 KQIEVEN
+1125 KRIEVEN

-1144 NRWVN
+1144 NRWTN

-1159 RFILKFIQAVDGSTL
+1159 RFILKFIQAIDGSTL
-1174 SEGELPKL
+1174 AEGELPKL

-1189 AANKYNRTVPQHW
+1189 AASKYNRTVIHHW
-1202 LSKNGKGINALVTNN
+1202 LSKNSKGINALVTNN
-1217 RNRRNAIPEDEMAEM
+1217 RNRRNAIPEEEMAEM
-1232 LFPFIGRISNNYVN
+1232 LFSLIGRVSNNYVN

-1253 WHGVEVYFNPSATRG
+1253 WHGVEIYFNPSATKG

-1294 SSIKLLGK
+1294 GSIKLLGK
-1302 DDFVE
+1302 DEFVE

-1315 IAVKCE
+1315 IVVKCE
-1321 VIKNVGYYVQVRI
+1321 VTKNVEYYVQVRL

-1342 IHVNELT
+1342 IHVQELI

-1357 PDIGTVFEGKVL
+1357 PVIGTVFEGKVL
-1369 TKKFDNARHRD
+1369 TKRFDNAKHRD
-1380 VWLITMNMD
+1380 VWQITMNMD
-1389 NIKEDVTEETAM
+1389 NIKDEIVEETAM
-1401 ARAMRLNGIEIKK
+1401 ARAMRLSGIKIKE